1 MALMPFIEE
10 ADASPEVKAVYDDI
24 KATRNVDWINNFWK
38 VLANDPATLKRTWED
53 LKQVMAPGTALD
65 PLVKELLYVAV
76 SITNNCEYCIIS
88 HTASARKAGMNDA
101 MLAELVSV
109 VAMANAT
116 NRMVNAYR
124 VEPDERLLAAAK
136 GGKAGGGQKK

>member
-24 KATRNVDWINNFWK
+24 KATRKVDWINNFWK

-65 PLVKELLYVAV
+65 PVVKEMLYLAV
-76 SITNNCEYCIIS
+76 SMTNSCEYCIVS
-88 HTASARKAGMNDA
+88 HTAAARKAGMNDA
-101 MLAELVSV
+101 MLAELVSIV
-109 VAMANAT
+109 GMANAT

-124 VEPDERLLAAAK
+124 TEPDPKLVEAAK
-136 GGKAGGGQKK
+136 GGKKP

>member
-24 KATRNVDWINNFWK
+24 KATRKVDWINNFWK
-38 VLANDPATLKRTWED
+38 VLANDPKTLKRTWED
-53 LKQVMAPGTALD
+53 LKQVMGPGTLD
-65 PLVKELLYVAV
+65 PVVKEMLYLAV
-76 SITNNCEYCIIS
+76 SMTNSCEYCIVS
-88 HTASARKAGMNDA
+88 HTAAARKAGMNDA

-109 VAMANAT
+109 VGMANAT

-124 VEPDERLLAAAK
+124 TEPDPKLIEAAK
-136 GGKAGGGQKK
+136 GGKK

>member
-24 KATRNVDWINNFWK
+24 KATRSVDWINNFWK
-38 VLANDPATLKRTWED
+38 VLANDPQTLKRTWED

-88 HTASARKAGMNDA
+88 HTASARKAGMTDA

-109 VAMANAT
+109 VGMANAT

-124 VEPDERLLAAAK
+124 VEPDERLVKAAT
-136 GGKAGGGQKK
+136 GGKKK

>member
-10 ADASPEVKAVYDDI
+10 ADASLEVKAVYDDI
-24 KATRNVDWINNFWK
+24 KATRKVDWINNFWK

-65 PLVKELLYVAV
+65 PVVKEMLYLAV
-76 SITNNCEYCIIS
+76 SMTNSCEYCIVS
-88 HTASARKAGMNDA
+88 HTAAARKAGMNDA
-101 MLAELVSV
+101 MLAELVSIV
-109 VAMANAT
+109 GMANAT

-124 VEPDERLLAAAK
+124 TEPDPKLVEAAK
-136 GGKAGGGQKK
+136 GGKKP